1 LGKPNGTAAPP
12 RQSTLAFSTKSS
24 NKSKASRPVDE
35 EEDDAD
41 EDVVKKENKTISE
54 GEKFVKKEKSSTNG
68 KCQTADL
75 KTITQWT
82 NTSLQLS
89 KSGHSVLFRTRKR
102 NPVQL
107 RKV

>member
-24 NKSKASRPVDE
+24 NKSKASRPDE

-41 EDVVKKENKTISE
+41 EDVVKENKTISE
-54 GEKFVKKEKSSTNG
+54 GEKAVKKEKSSTNG
-68 KCQTADL
+68 KCLTADL
-75 KTITQWT
+75 KTYAQWT

-89 KSGHSVLFRTRKR
+89 KSGRSVLFRT
-102 NPVQL
+102 
-107 RKV
+107 